1 MREIVPQIAPD
12 EVRRPAPVEPKADA
26 RPDIRKGAEARKSPE
41 ARKGPVVR
49 KGPGPSKLSYRLS
62 RAWAKPILRNAVLV
76 YLPLVLLAIAG
87 WRVAAHDGL
96 RGMIEAKVVDLVEQ
110 VAARPEFAVRGVT
123 VTGGSD
129 DLNAEVRRAL
139 DIPRGISSLNLDVE
153 MLRLRTVA
161 LGPVETATI
170 QFDPQGTLRVAVVER
185 IAVALFRRSDRELVM
200 VDKGGVVIGPAGPR
214 ADHPELP
221 VIRGPGGQDRVDEV
235 LALLA
240 AAPEII
246 PRLRAFVRVGER
258 RWDIVLDRDMVI
270 KLPQTD
276 SIEALSRI
284 MALHYGE
291 ELLDRDLAVI
301 DMRLPDRPALR
312 MMPEAANTYQIRRAV
327 AAIGGEDT

>member
-1 MREIVPQIAPD
+1 
-12 EVRRPAPVEPKADA
+12 
-26 RPDIRKGAEARKSPE
+26 
-41 ARKGPVVR
+41 
-49 KGPGPSKLSYRLS
+49 LSYRLS

-87 WRVAAHDGL
+87 WRIAAHDGL
-96 RGMIEAKVVDLVEQ
+96 RGMIEAKVVDLGEQ
-110 VAARPEFAVRGVT
+110 FAARPEFAVRGVT

-129 DLNAEVRRAL
+129 ELNAEVRRAL
-139 DIPRGISSLNLDVE
+139 DIQRGISSLNLDVE
-153 MLRLRTVA
+153 RLRLRTEA
-161 LGPVETATI
+161 LGAVETATV

-200 VDKGGVVIGPAGPR
+200 VDKGGVVIGPAGSR
-214 ADHPELP
+214 ANHPELP
-221 VIRGPGGQDRVDEV
+221 VILGAGGQDRVDEV
-235 LALLA
+235 LDLLA
-240 AAPEII
+240 AAPEIM

-270 KLPQTD
+270 KLPQTG
-276 SIEALSRI
+276 SVEALSRI

-291 ELLDRDLAVI
+291 ELLDRDIAVI
-301 DMRLPDRPALR
+301 DMRLPDRPAVR